1 MAEATTPPSSPN
13 SLLEQS
19 LQAVVKEGLDPRGL
33 PQTLQ
38 RDLDNVELNFKD
50 LEVIKKF
57 YLFVFRG
64 RRRRCL

>member
-1 MAEATTPPSSPN
+1 MDQATTPPSSPN

-19 LQAVVKEGLDPRGL
+19 LQAVVREGLDPRGL

-38 RDLDNVELNFKD
+38 RDLDNVELSFKD

-57 YLFVFRG
+57 ISFFFFR
-64 RRRRCL
+64 